1 MDHTQ
6 ELNAINS
13 EIQKTKEEHDAAVQE
28 LEVAF
33 NEKLIVEYDK
43 YSRFED
49 RTNQMRKD
57 YEAKLKDLAAQMEAA
72 LQQAGEDHMAQLE
85 DKNLVIEEVNV
96 NLMYIYTQN
105 NFFKLVLF
113 NNIYPLSV

>member
-13 EIQKTKEEHDAAVQE
+13 EIQKIKEEHDLAVQE

-57 YEAKLKDLAAQMEAA
+57 YEAKLKDAAAQMEAA
-72 LQQAGEDHMAQLE
+72 LQQAEENHLAKMQ
-85 DKNLVIEEVNV
+85 DKNLFIEEVSLFHV
-96 NLMYIYTQN
+96 C
-105 NFFKLVLF
+105 KLSSF
-113 NNIYPLSV
+113 